1 MSTEDDKDAG
11 DTLTPDAVLE
21 ADIRTEVETLEDE
34 SLETAATAH
43 RLDGYSE
50 KPITLDVPSLA
61 RDADTTELEIDG
73 SWSPNST
80 GMQSTEADSLTSEA
94 GALPAETAKGPS
106 VTDFSTNTVGNSSV
120 PIRAADS
127 HISVQDPLRAYM
139 AEVSRYDLLTV
150 EEEVDLAER
159 YQQHGDP
166 EAAYKLVTANLRLVA
181 KIAFKYRRYY
191 KNVLDLIQEGN
202 IGLMKAVQKFDP
214 GRGVRLSTY
223 ARYWIQAYVMY
234 FLLANHRIVKVG
246 TTQAKRKLFYNLNK
260 ETRRLRQ
267 MGFDPTP
274 ERIAE
279 SLDVEVKDVIEMK
292 QRLGSPDASLDQ
304 PMGQEDDRTLGQ
316 TIPSHSPDPDEEV
329 GEAEMMHLVSG
340 AMRSF
345 GVTIENAR
353 EKVIWHQRLM
363 SEDPLTLEEVGQQ
376 FGVTRERVRQI
387 EARIKQRLKAHLLEE
402 LGAEVELSVEGP

>member
-1 MSTEDDKDAG
+1 LTSNDDKPPRDA
-11 DTLTPDAVLE
+11 LQPDAVL
-21 ADIRTEVETLEDE
+21 DSNVRVEVETLDDE
-34 SLETAATAH
+34 SLEVAASAH
-43 RLDGYSE
+43 RLDGYSD
-50 KPITLDVPSLA
+50 KPITLDVPSVSS
-61 RDADTTELEIDG
+61 DIDTANIELENRWAPDQTG
-73 SWSPNST
+73 SADIETSST
-80 GMQSTEADSLTSEA
+80 PTS
-94 GALPAETAKGPS
+94 
-106 VTDFSTNTVGNSSV
+106 TDFRTNTVGNSSV
-120 PIRAADS
+120 PIRSAES
-127 HISVQDPLRAYM
+127 HVSPRDPLRAYM
-139 AEVSRYDLLTV
+139 TEVSRYDLLTV

-214 GRGVRLSTY
+214 SRGVRLSTY

-316 TIPSHSPDPDEEV
+316 TIPSRGPDPDDEV
-329 GEAEMMHLVSG
+329 GEAEMMHLVTG

-345 GVTIENAR
+345 GETIDNPR
-353 EKVIWHQRLM
+353 ELIIWNQRLM

-387 EARIKQRLKAHLLEE
+387 EARMKQRLKAHLLSE

>member
-1 MSTEDDKDAG
+1 VSSNDDQPPKDA
-11 DTLTPDAVLE
+11 LQPDAVLDSTLR
-21 ADIRTEVETLEDE
+21 AEVDTLEDN
-34 SLETAATAH
+34 SLEAASTAH

-61 RDADTTELEIDG
+61 AESDTANIEVKESWEPEETGTADIQTG
-73 SWSPNST
+73 SSPTST
-80 GMQSTEADSLTSEA
+80 DYRA
-94 GALPAETAKGPS
+94 
-106 VTDFSTNTVGNSSV
+106 NTVGNSSV

-127 HISVQDPLRAYM
+127 HVSGRDPLRAYM

-214 GRGVRLSTY
+214 SRGVRLSTY

-316 TIPSHSPDPDEEV
+316 TIPSRGPDPDDEV
-329 GEAEMMHLVSG
+329 GEAEMMHLVTG

-345 GVTIENAR
+345 GETIENPR
-353 EKVIWHQRLM
+353 EQIIWNQRLM

-387 EARIKQRLKAHLLEE
+387 EARMKQRLKAHLLSE

>member
-1 MSTEDDKDAG
+1 MTSNDDKPPRDA
-11 DTLTPDAVLE
+11 LQPDAVL
-21 ADIRTEVETLEDE
+21 DSNVRVEVETLDDE
-34 SLETAATAH
+34 SLEVAASAH
-43 RLDGYSE
+43 RLDGYSD
-50 KPITLDVPSLA
+50 KPITLDVPSVSS
-61 RDADTTELEIDG
+61 DIDTANIELENRWAPDQTG
-73 SWSPNST
+73 SADIETSST
-80 GMQSTEADSLTSEA
+80 PTS
-94 GALPAETAKGPS
+94 
-106 VTDFSTNTVGNSSV
+106 TDFRTNTVGNSSV
-120 PIRAADS
+120 PIRSAES
-127 HISVQDPLRAYM
+127 HVSPRDPLRAYM
-139 AEVSRYDLLTV
+139 TEVSRYDLLTV

-214 GRGVRLSTY
+214 SRGVRLSTY

-316 TIPSHSPDPDEEV
+316 TIPSRGPDPDDEV
-329 GEAEMMHLVSG
+329 GEAEMMHLVTG

-345 GVTIENAR
+345 GETIDNPR
-353 EKVIWHQRLM
+353 ELIIWNQRLM

-387 EARIKQRLKAHLLEE
+387 EARMKQRLKAHLLSE

>member
-1 MSTEDDKDAG
+1 MSSNDDQAPKDV
-11 DTLTPDAVLE
+11 LQPDAVL
-21 ADIRTEVETLEDE
+21 DSNLRSEVETLDDN
-34 SLETAATAH
+34 SLEAAATAH
-43 RLDGYSE
+43 RLDGYSD

-61 RDADTTELEIDG
+61 PEGDTANIETEDRWAPEETGAADIQTG
-73 SWSPNST
+73 SAP
-80 GMQSTEADSLTSEA
+80 TS
-94 GALPAETAKGPS
+94 
-106 VTDFSTNTVGNSSV
+106 TDFRTNTVGNSSV

-127 HISVQDPLRAYM
+127 HVSARDPLRAYM

-214 GRGVRLSTY
+214 SRGVRLSTY

-267 MGFDPTP
+267 LGFDPTP

-316 TIPSHSPDPDEEV
+316 TIPSRGPDPDDEV
-329 GEAEMMHLVSG
+329 GEAEMMHLVTG

-345 GVTIENAR
+345 GETIENPR
-353 EKVIWHQRLM
+353 EQIIWNQRLM

-387 EARIKQRLKAHLLEE
+387 EARMKQKLKAHLLSE

>member
-1 MSTEDDKDAG
+1 MSSNDDQAPKDV
-11 DTLTPDAVLE
+11 LQPDAVL
-21 ADIRTEVETLEDE
+21 DSNLRSEVETLDDN
-34 SLETAATAH
+34 SLEAAATAH
-43 RLDGYSE
+43 RLDGYSD

-61 RDADTTELEIDG
+61 PEGDTANIE
-73 SWSPNST
+73 
-80 GMQSTEADSLTSEA
+80 TEARWAPEETGAADIQTGSAPTS
-94 GALPAETAKGPS
+94 
-106 VTDFSTNTVGNSSV
+106 TDFRTNTVGNSSV

-127 HISVQDPLRAYM
+127 HVSARDPLRAYM

-214 GRGVRLSTY
+214 SRGVRLSTY

-260 ETRRLRQ
+260 ETSRLRQ
-267 MGFDPTP
+267 LGFDPTP

-316 TIPSHSPDPDEEV
+316 TIPSHRPDPDDEV
-329 GEAEMMHLVSG
+329 GEAEMMHLVTG

-345 GVTIENAR
+345 GETIENPR
-353 EKVIWHQRLM
+353 EQIIWNQRLM

-387 EARIKQRLKAHLLEE
+387 EARMKQKLKAHLLSE

>member
-1 MSTEDDKDAG
+1 MSASNKNRPDE
-11 DTLTPDAVLE
+11 LLQPDAVLDAE
-21 ADIRTEVETLEDE
+21 IRSEVDTLNDS
-34 SLETAATAH
+34 SLEAAASAH
-43 RLDGYSE
+43 RLDGYSD

-61 RDADTTELEIDG
+61 RDEDPATIALESSLG
-73 SWSPNST
+73 AKET
-80 GMQSTEADSLTSEA
+80 GYVDATIGANPTS
-94 GALPAETAKGPS
+94 
-106 VTDFSTNTVGNSSV
+106 TDFRTNTVGNSSV
-120 PIRAADS
+120 PARAADS
-127 HISVQDPLRAYM
+127 YVAGRDPLRAYM

-214 GRGVRLSTY
+214 SRGVRLSTY

-267 MGFDPTP
+267 LGFDPTP

-279 SLDVEVKDVIEMK
+279 SLDVGVKDVIEMR

-304 PMGQEDDRTLGQ
+304 PVGQEDDRTLGQ
-316 TIPSHSPDPDEEV
+316 TIPSQGPDPDEQV
-329 GEAEMMHLVSG
+329 GEAEMMHLVTG

-345 GVTIENAR
+345 GETIENPR
-353 EKVIWHQRLM
+353 ELVIWHQRLM

-387 EARIKQRLKAHLLEE
+387 EARMKQLLKAHLLNEI
-402 LGAEVELSVEGP
+402 GAEVELSVQGP

>member
-1 MSTEDDKDAG
+1 VSGSGEDDDKKA
-11 DTLTPDAVLE
+11 LQPDEVLV
-21 ADIRTEVETLEDE
+21 ADSRTEVETIEDE
-34 SLETAATAH
+34 DLAAAASAH
-43 RLDGYSE
+43 RLDGYTD

-61 RDADTTELEIDG
+61 RDADTGTIDVDTASVPAASESVEIDT
-73 SWSPNST
+73 S
-80 GMQSTEADSLTSEA
+80 SL
-94 GALPAETAKGPS
+94 PS
-106 VTDFSTNTVGNSSV
+106 ATDYSSNTVGNQSLPV
-120 PIRAADS
+120 RAADS
-127 HISVQDPLRAYM
+127 FVSVKDPLRAYM

-159 YQQHGDP
+159 YQDHGDP

-260 ETRRLRQ
+260 ETRRLREL
-267 MGFDPTP
+267 GFDPTP
-274 ERIAE
+274 QRIAE
-279 SLDVEVKDVIEMK
+279 SLDVDVKDVIEMK
-292 QRLGSPDASLDQ
+292 QRLSSPDASLDA

-316 TIPSHSPDPDEEV
+316 TIPSQGPNPDEQV
-329 GEAEMMHLVSG
+329 GEAEMMHLVTGS
-340 AMRSF
+340 MRSF
-345 GVTIENAR
+345 GETIENER
-353 EKVIWHQRLM
+353 EQVIWHQRLM
-363 SEDPLTLEEVGQQ
+363 SEDPLTLEAVGQQ
-376 FGVTRERVRQI
+376 FKITRERVRQI
-387 EARIKQRLKAHLLEE
+387 EVRLKQRLKAYLLKD
-402 LGAEVELSVEGP
+402 LGAEVELSVEGH